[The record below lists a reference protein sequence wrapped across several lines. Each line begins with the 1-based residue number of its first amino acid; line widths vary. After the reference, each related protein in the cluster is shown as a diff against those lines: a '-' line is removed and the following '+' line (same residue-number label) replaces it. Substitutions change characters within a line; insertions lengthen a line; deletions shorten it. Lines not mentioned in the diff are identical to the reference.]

1 MARINNL
8 TNFLTDIATAI
19 KSKTKRNTNI
29 TPSNFDTEILSI
41 ASDLGSKN
49 ISISSNGTSTYQASN
64 DNLDGYSSVAITTN
78 VQPTLQ
84 SKTVS
89 PTTSEQTV
97 SADNNYD
104 GLSQVTVSAI
114 QTETK
119 TVNPSTSNVTV
130 TPSSNKYLSGVTVNA
145 VDNTIDNNIVASN
158 IKKDVSILGV
168 TGTYDNSSNLG
179 TKTITS
185 NGTYNASS
193 DNVDGYSSVTTN
205 VQPTLQSKTI
215 SPTTSSQTISADNN
229 YDGLSQVTIN
239 AVTNSIDSNIT
250 AGNIKKDVSILGVT
264 GTYDNSSNLGTKTI
278 TENGTYNASSDSL
291 DGYSSVTVN
300 VPSSGSLPT
309 ITDARY
315 LCAYNR
321 SSLYDELLA
330 MCSGITSVAYM
341 FYYAN
346 NVANLDLTKLNVFN
360 ITNMTHMFS
369 NAKFTSLN
377 FSGFNT
383 SNVTDMR
390 YMFYNTTK
398 LTNLNLSSFDTSKV
412 KSMSWMFRYASKLV
426 ILDISNFDFSG
437 VTSYDSI
444 FYNCG
449 SSNSTP
455 TTVYVKDATA
465 QQWILNLSSSDRPS
479 NWSTSNVVIKGS

>member
-19 KSKTKRNTNI
+19 KSKTGRNTNI

-84 SKTVS
+84 SKT
-89 PTTSEQTV
+89 
-97 SADNNYD
+97 
-104 GLSQVTVSAI
+104 
-114 QTETK
+114 
-119 TVNPSTSNVTV
+119 
-130 TPSSNKYLSGVTVNA
+130 
-145 VDNTIDNNIVASN
+145 
-158 IKKDVSILGV
+158 
-168 TGTYDNSSNLG
+168 
-179 TKTITS
+179 
-185 NGTYNASS
+185 
-193 DNVDGYSSVTTN
+193 
-205 VQPTLQSKTI
+205 I

-239 AVTNSIDSNIT
+239 AVTNLIDSNIT

-264 GTYDNSSNLGTKTI
+264 GTYDNSSDLGTKTI
-278 TENGTYNASSDSL
+278 TSNGTYNASSDNV

-315 LCAYNR
+315 LFACDRVN
-321 SSLYDELLA
+321 LYDELLA
-330 MCSGITSVAYM
+330 MCSGITSTSYM
-341 FYYAN
+341 FYDSG
-346 NVANLDLTKLNVFN
+346 NVANLDLSKLNRFN
-360 ITNMTHMFS
+360 ITDMSYMFAYAGFRSLDFS
-369 NAKFTSLN
+369 NLDTSNVTNMVNIFANSRFQNIDLRGVDMSNVTTLESMCYWCSSLKTLN
-377 FSGFNT
+377 LSGCNT
-383 SNVTDMR
+383 SNVTRIYHMLYYCR
-390 YMFYNTTK
+390 
-398 LTNLNLSSFDTSKV
+398 NLEE
-412 KSMSWMFRYASKLV
+412 
-426 ILDISNFDFSG
+426 LDISNFDFTNVTYYSG
-437 VTSYDSI
+437 AFT
-444 FYNCG
+444 NCG
-449 SSNSTP
+449 TNNDTP

-479 NWSTSNVVIKGS
+479 DWSTDNVIIKGS

>member
-19 KSKTKRNTNI
+19 KNKTGRNTNI

-64 DNLDGYSSVAITTN
+64 DNLDGYSSVAI
-78 VQPTLQ
+78 
-84 SKTVS
+84 
-89 PTTSEQTV
+89 
-97 SADNNYD
+97 
-104 GLSQVTVSAI
+104 
-114 QTETK
+114 
-119 TVNPSTSNVTV
+119 
-130 TPSSNKYLSGVTVNA
+130 
-145 VDNTIDNNIVASN
+145 
-158 IKKDVSILGV
+158 
-168 TGTYDNSSNLG
+168 
-179 TKTITS
+179 
-185 NGTYNASS
+185 
-193 DNVDGYSSVTTN
+193 TTN

-264 GTYDNSSNLGTKTI
+264 GTYDNSSDLGTKTI

-309 ITDARY
+309 ITDATY
-315 LCAYNR
+315 LFAYDRVN
-321 SSLYDELLA
+321 LYDELLA
-330 MCSGITSVAYM
+330 MCSGITSAVYM
-341 FYYAN
+341 FYHAN
-346 NVANLDLTKLNVFN
+346 NVVNIDFTKLNRFSITSFN
-360 ITNMTHMFS
+360 NIFANSQFQNIDLRGVDMS
-369 NAKFTSLN
+369 NVTTLESMCYWCSLLKTLN
-377 FSGFNT
+377 LSGCNT
-383 SNVTDMR
+383 SNVTRIYHMLYYCR
-390 YMFYNTTK
+390 
-398 LTNLNLSSFDTSKV
+398 NLEE
-412 KSMSWMFRYASKLV
+412 
-426 ILDISNFDFSG
+426 LDISNFDFTNVTYYSG
-437 VTSYDSI
+437 AFT
-444 FYNCG
+444 NCG
-449 SSNSTP
+449 TNNDTP

-479 NWSTSNVVIKGS
+479 DWSTSNVIIKGS